1 MSITT
6 QEKLMGGIREA
17 AFSVLSRNGFPA
29 AVANTISVAIV
40 RQLTFAWEGNTIYIT
55 KTPDHEVMRRNQ
67 RIFDEFK
74 GDNHDALAEK
84 FGVSIQWVYSIVKDM
99 RDEYIKRHQPD
110 MFSNDEP
117 DNGDISDFIRDQFKT
132 LGDIMD
138 HSAYCLRQQ
147 VPDIG
152 ERKALA
158 VGREIAYLTSEL
170 RKGQSANIRKEK
182 NVSDKAQ
189 ADMFGDG

>member
-1 MSITT
+1 MS
-6 QEKLMGGIREA
+6 GIREA
-17 AFSVLSRNGFPA
+17 AFSVLSRHGFPA
-29 AVANTISVAIV
+29 STADKISIAIV

-74 GDNHDALAEK
+74 GNNHDALAEK

-99 RDEYIKRHQPD
+99 RDDYIKRHQPD

-117 DNGDISDFIRDQFKT
+117 DNSDISDFIREQFKT

-138 HSAYCLRQQ
+138 HSAYCLRQHI
-147 VPDIG
+147 PDID
-152 ERKALA
+152 ESEALA
-158 VGREIAYLTSEL
+158 IGREIAYLTSEL
-170 RKGQSANIRKEK
+170 RKGQSANIKKER
-182 NVSDKAQ
+182 NVSDEAQ